1 MTSFWNN
8 LERPFS
14 VLAPMEE
21 VTDAAFRRIVAKY
34 GKPDVLF
41 TEFTSADGLCSVGRD
56 RVAERLIFSQEERPI
71 VAQLWSSHPD
81 HIFAAAKIA
90 AEMGFDGI
98 DINMG
103 CPDRAVCAAGAGAA
117 LINNKPLA
125 AEIVHAAQEGGRL
138 PVSVKTRSGFDEREV
153 EAWIGFLLDLDL
165 AAVTLHARTKKEKS
179 LVPAAWSDVQQAV
192 AIRNARDQCHTLII
206 GNGDVKDMHDAEIK
220 CEETGAD
227 GVMIGRAV
235 IGNPWLFDQNKQ
247 EVSLQE
253 KLAVMCEHAELFEE
267 IFTGKKNFAEVKKHL
282 HAYAHGFD
290 GAKQLRMELMH
301 TTCAVEVQKIVETFT
316 KKHEIFS

>member
-1 MTSFWNN
+1 MP
-8 LERPFS
+8 RPFS

-21 VTDAAFRRIVAKY
+21 VTDAAFRRIVAKH

-41 TEFTSADGLCSVGRD
+41 TEFTSADGLCSPGRD
-56 RVAERLIFSQEERPI
+56 RVAERLLFSKQERPI

-81 HIFAAAKIA
+81 HMFAAAQIVA
-90 AEMGFDGI
+90 AMGFDGV

-117 LINNKPLA
+117 LIKNKPLA
-125 AEIVHAAQEGGRL
+125 AEIVHAAQQGSGGL

-165 AAVTLHARTKKEKS
+165 AAITLHARTKKEKS
-179 LVPAAWSDVQQAV
+179 LVPAVWSDVRQAV
-192 AIRNARDQCHTLII
+192 AIRNACDQCHTLII

-220 CEETGAD
+220 SEETGAD

-235 IGNPWLFDQNKQ
+235 IGNPWLFDQNKK

-253 KLAVMCEHAELFEE
+253 KLAVMGEHAELFEE

-301 TTCAVEVQKIVETFT
+301 ATCAADVQKIVQTFT
-316 KKHEIFS
+316 AKHEIFSQP